1 MYKVNGVAMPTPKSF
16 NINISDLDGE
26 TNRNANGDLIRDRI
40 ATKRKI
46 EIEYQP
52 LDSGEVSLI
61 LKAISPVFINVEYPD
76 PQEGKITTKV
86 MYSGDKSI
94 PMYSIINGVPKWNGL
109 KFNLIE
115 K

>member
-16 NINISDLDGE
+16 NVNISDLDGE
-26 TNRNANGDLIRDRI
+26 SNRNANGDLIRDRI
-40 ATKRKI
+40 ATKRKL

-52 LDSGEVSLI
+52 LDSSEVSLI
-61 LKAISPVFINVEYPD
+61 LKTISPVFISVEYPD
-76 PQEGKITTKV
+76 PLEGEIITKT
-86 MYSGDKSI
+86 MYAGDKSI
-94 PMYSIINGVPKWNGL
+94 PMYCIVDGQPKWNGL

>member
-1 MYKVNGVAMPTPKSF
+1 MYKVNGVAMPTPKTF

-52 LDSGEVSLI
+52 LDSEEVSLI
-61 LKAISPVFINVEYPD
+61 LKSISPVFISVEYPD
-76 PQEGKITTKV
+76 PQEGKVITKV
-86 MYSGDKSI
+86 MYAGDKTI
-94 PMYSIINGVPKWNGL
+94 PMYSIIKGVPKWNGL